1 METVAAAFV
10 SSGATDAADRPELT
24 LTLHVLACGDPA
36 VPAPLASLPFTAAP
50 AVPAKPDFDALLPV
64 LDDDPDA
71 RLVVVGND
79 GALAATLTRL
89 MRSERLQ
96 VEVAYVAAERT
107 PGTRLYGLPT
117 GERAARL
124 ALDGAAAALPLIRDD
139 SGTALVGEATITG
152 PDGGALVGEA
162 YADSER
168 VFSGEIP
175 VLRVTPTVELPGV
188 RASAGKRLLRQHWL
202 PARAVQLGAV
212 GAVVTRDGVTTPRAL
227 KRCSFY
233 RDTREWLL
241 VR

>member
-1 METVAAAFV
+1 MILTIHVLV
-10 SSGATDAADRPELT
+10 CGDAALPESLST
-24 LTLHVLACGDPA
+24 LPCTSV
-36 VPAPLASLPFTAAP
+36 P
-50 AVPAKPDFDALLPV
+50 AVPAKPDFDALLPA
-64 LDDDPDA
+64 LDDTDA
-71 RLVVVGND
+71 RLVVVGDD
-79 GALAATLTRL
+79 GALAATVTRL
-89 MRSERLQ
+89 MRGERLH

-107 PGTRLYGLPT
+107 PVTRLYGLPV
-117 GERAARL
+117 GERAAHL
-124 ALDGAAAALPLIRDD
+124 AVTGAVSPLPLIRDD

-152 PDGGALVGEA
+152 PDGGPLVGEA

-175 VLRVTPTVELPGV
+175 ALRVAPTPALPGV
-188 RASAGKRLLRQHWL
+188 RASAGRRLLRTHWL

-233 RDTREWLL
+233 RDDRSWLL

>member
-1 METVAAAFV
+1 MTI
-10 SSGATDAADRPELT
+10 
-24 LTLHVLACGDPA
+24 HVLVCGDCA
-36 VPAPLASLPFTAAP
+36 VPSALSRLPRMNVP
-50 AVPAKPDFDALLPV
+50 AIPAKPDFDALLPE
-64 LDDDPDA
+64 LDAADSP
-71 RLVVVGND
+71 RLVVVGDD
-79 GALAATLTRL
+79 GALAATVTRL
-89 MRSERLQ
+89 MRGERLH
-96 VEVAYVAAERT
+96 VEAAYVAASRT
-107 PGTRLYGLPT
+107 PVTRLHGLPV

-124 ALDGAAAALPLIRDD
+124 AVDGAASALPLIRDD

-152 PDGGALVGEA
+152 PDGGPLVGEA

-175 VLRVTPTVELPGV
+175 HLTVTPTVELPGV
-188 RASAGKRLLRQHWL
+188 RASAGRRLLRTRWL

-241 VR
+241 VRG

>member
-1 METVAAAFV
+1 MTI
-10 SSGATDAADRPELT
+10 
-24 LTLHVLACGDPA
+24 HVLACGGPE
-36 VPAPLASLPFTAAP
+36 VPAPLAALPVVTAP
-50 AVPAKPDFDALLPV
+50 AVPAKPDFDDLLPL
-64 LDDDPDA
+64 LDVGGPDVA
-71 RLVVVGND
+71 GPRLVVVGDD

-89 MRSERLQ
+89 MRSERLH
-96 VEVAYVAAERT
+96 VEVAYVSAEPT
-107 PGTRLYGLPT
+107 PATRLYGLPVAQ
-117 GERAARL
+117 RAARL
-124 ALDGAAAALPLIRDD
+124 AVDGSASPLPLIRDD

-152 PDGGALVGEA
+152 PDGGPLVGEA

-175 VLRVTPTVELPGV
+175 RLRVTPTLDLPGV
-188 RASAGKRLLRQHWL
+188 RASAGRRLLRTRWL

-233 RDTREWLL
+233 RDPREWLL